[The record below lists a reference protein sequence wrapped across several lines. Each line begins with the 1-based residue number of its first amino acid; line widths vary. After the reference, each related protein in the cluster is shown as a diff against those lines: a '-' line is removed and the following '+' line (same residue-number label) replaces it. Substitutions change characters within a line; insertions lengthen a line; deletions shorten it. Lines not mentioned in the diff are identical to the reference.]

1 MNILVCVKIVSQAT
15 FSDSLSENDE
25 RLGGGKL
32 GINPADAYALELAL
46 RIKDEKPGTVVT
58 VLTMAPPLAEK
69 SLRDAIASG
78 ADEAVLIS
86 DVRAAGSDTLAT
98 SKIIASAIKQLPV
111 QDLILC
117 GKKAIDSETG
127 HIGPQLKTLLGL
139 PLLTSVLSFELLED
153 GLCALCARDGFT
165 AECSGSLPAILTVC
179 NGTDMVRNPTIMG
192 IRRSKNAAIKQFTLS
207 DLDVDCNDVGFDGS
221 PTRTV
226 SVETISFR
234 RGKKNLCTELE
245 QGCIRLAELLKG
257 GEING

>member
-25 RLGGGKL
+25 RLSGGKL

-46 RIKDEKPGTVVT
+46 QIKDKNPGTTVT

-69 SLRDAIASG
+69 SLRDAIAAG
-78 ADEAVLIS
+78 ADEAVMIS

-98 SKIIASAIKQLPV
+98 SKIIAAAIKKLPP

-127 HIGPQLKTLLGL
+127 HIGPQLRALLGL
-139 PLLTSVLSFELLED
+139 PLLTSVLSFAVDGSELNT
-153 GLCALCARDGFT
+153 LCGRDGFT
-165 AECSGSLPAILTVC
+165 AEYSGTLPAILTIC

-192 IRRSKNAAIKQFTLS
+192 IRRSKNAVIKQFN
-207 DLDVDCNDVGFDGS
+207 LDALAVDINDVGLDGS

-234 RGKKNLCTELE
+234 RGKKNLCTSLE
-245 QGCIRLAELLKG
+245 EGSARLAELLKG
-257 GEING
+257 VETNG